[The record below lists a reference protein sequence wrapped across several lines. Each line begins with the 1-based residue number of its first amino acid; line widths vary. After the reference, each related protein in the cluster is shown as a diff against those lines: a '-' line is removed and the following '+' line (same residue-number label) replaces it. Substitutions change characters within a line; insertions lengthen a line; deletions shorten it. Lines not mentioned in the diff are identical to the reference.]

1 MSISI
6 IATAS
11 STKNGNQWTATKESV
26 MGDKGGKK
34 DKDKSRKQKASV
46 QDKKTKNAKEK
57 QDKQKSVAK

>member
-34 DKDKSRKQKASV
+34 DKAKDQKQK
-46 QDKKTKNAKEK
+46 DKKQKDQQQKKKDKVK
-57 QDKQKSVAK
+57 QPA